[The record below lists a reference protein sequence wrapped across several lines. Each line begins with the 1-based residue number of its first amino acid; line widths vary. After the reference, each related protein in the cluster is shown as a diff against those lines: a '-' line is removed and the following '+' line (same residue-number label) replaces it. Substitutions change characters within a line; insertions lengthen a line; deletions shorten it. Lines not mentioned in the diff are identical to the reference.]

1 MFNKTSKL
9 VLTLAVTL
17 LIASGLS
24 FGQDNDSKNHKH
36 GEMKEQMMNHKMM
49 DDKTMS
55 DSTLTGKTSKTESIV
70 RTGVIDLKTIDK
82 NGDGK
87 VFQDVMD
94 WNVISD
100 EPDTCP
106 LCEMKLKEVT
116 LSEARKN
123 LIKNGFKVK

>member
-24 FGQDNDSKNHKH
+24 FAQDHNTDNHKH
-36 GEMKEQMMNHKMM
+36 GTMKEQMSGQKNMNHDMM
-49 DDKTMS
+49 D
-55 DSTLTGKTSKTESIV
+55 STKKEVKKNKSLV
-70 RTGVIDLKTIDK
+70 REGVIDLKAIDK

-100 EPDTCP
+100 KPGECP
-106 LCEMKLKEVT
+106 LCGMKLKEVT
-116 LSEARKN
+116 LNEAKFN
-123 LIKNGFKVK
+123 LIKHGFEVK